1 MDLRKIAANFEINLA
16 DLWHLP
22 VTDEVSLVENGA
34 IGAEEGVGVQS
45 AGRVGQGADVKNLKE
60 KIQAGFR
67 NKHHRRKVFFF
78 DLISDV
84 MMSTDSK

>member
-45 AGRVGQGADVKNLKE
+45 AGRVGQGADVENLKE
-60 KIQAGFR
+60 KNSGRVQKEK
-67 NKHHRRKVFFF
+67 NHRRKVSIF

-84 MMSTDSK
+84 YDVN